1 MSDIASGFPK
11 NLAYNL
17 KKLDAGFSK
26 TKVKIIPDNQT
37 GQQNSIV
44 RFRITG
50 NGLYDF
56 RSLCMYMTGSCTGG
70 SVDGA
75 DLHLPRFSSSLI
87 ENISITANNTTLCSI
102 NAYNLLYNSLM
113 DIEGAD
119 ISQMTKRNASGERYD
134 PSTYYSIT
142 ENDAKNQAI
151 SAVNNLKTA
160 SGHDTSVPLCI
171 NNWLG
176 FLGSLSTPVVDL
188 ADIGDVYINIQF
200 APAEVCWVSN
210 NTTANTSGRTTNP
223 AYSLTDIFMTIDR
236 CSFQDPLYYNL
247 KTEKLLSPEG
257 LNVAYYDYF
266 YYQGS
271 SRQKSSSPSLNFNVN
286 SASLDQVIT
295 TFRPKDYQTIYPLVL
310 ASAGLDTDV
319 GKTFTQI
326 LADPIV
332 GANTGST
339 TAGDWNTGYSQGGFT
354 GDASTQGNIGDAFNN
369 SWYFCRSG
377 ASITGSK
384 FSINSVDIDP
394 YALTKLEVFNKVLQ
408 YTGFQN
414 IDLGTSGLHAGILS
428 VHHFAKYYFVDICD
442 LTNISGDNQFWISGL
457 DGRGGGIN
465 VIYTPTFNSANTQE
479 VFPVAW
485 CRSTRVLRINAGR
498 QLTLDPP
505 SM

>member
-26 TKVKIIPDNQT
+26 TKVKILPDNQSS
-37 GQQNSIV
+37 QQNGII
-44 RFRITG
+44 RFRISG

-56 RSLCMYMTGSCTGG
+56 RSLCMYMTGTATCT
-70 SVDGA
+70 SADGA
-75 DLHLPRFSSSLI
+75 DVHFPRYSASLI

-102 NAYNLLYNSLM
+102 NAYNLLYNTLM
-113 DIEGAD
+113 DIEGSD
-119 ISQMTKRNASGERYD
+119 ISQMTKRNCSGERYD
-134 PSTYYSIT
+134 PSIYYTIAEDNAT
-142 ENDAKNQAI
+142 NQAI
-151 SAVNNLKTA
+151 SVVNNLESAT
-160 SGHDTSVPLCI
+160 GNDTNIPLCI
-171 NNWLG
+171 NNWVG
-176 FLGSLSTPVVDL
+176 FLGSLSTTVVDL
-188 ADIGDVYINIQF
+188 ADFGDLYINIQF
-200 APAEVCWVSN
+200 APAEVLFCS
-210 NTTANTSGRTTNP
+210 TGATADTAGRPSGISYT
-223 AYSLTDIFMTIDR
+223 LKDIYMTVDR

-266 YYQGS
+266 FYQGS
-271 SRQKSSSPSLNFNVN
+271 LTGKSSNPAMNFTVN
-286 SASLDQVIT
+286 SASLDQVIV
-295 TFRPKDYQTIYPLVL
+295 TFRPDDYQTVYPLVL
-310 ASAGLDTDV
+310 STGFTD
-319 GKTFTQI
+319 GSLAQKTFLQA
-326 LADPIV
+326 LADPIGNV
-332 GANTGST
+332 NFGSATDGDKNSTWNIGGAG
-339 TAGDWNTGYSQGGFT
+339 AGNV
-354 GDASTQGNIGDAFNN
+354 NVGDAFNQ

-394 YALTKLEVFNKVLQ
+394 YSLPKLEIFNKVLQ

-414 IDLGTSGLHAGILS
+414 IDLGTSGLHAGCLS

-465 VIYTPTFNSANTQE
+465 VMYTTTFNSNNTQK

-485 CRSTRVLRINAGR
+485 CRSTKVLRINAGR
-498 QLTLDPP
+498 QLTVDPP
-505 SM
+505 TM

>member
-26 TKVKIIPDNQT
+26 TKVKILPDNQSS
-37 GQQNSIV
+37 QQNGII
-44 RFRITG
+44 RFRISG

-56 RSLCMYMTGSCTGG
+56 RSLNMYMTGTITATPADG
-70 SVDGA
+70 SRV
-75 DLHLPRFSSSLI
+75 HFPRYSSSLI

-102 NAYNLLYNSLM
+102 NAYNYLYNTLM

-119 ISQMTKRNASGERYD
+119 ISQMSKRNASGERYD
-134 PSTYYSIT
+134 PSVHYAIT
-142 ENDAKNQAI
+142 ENNATNQPITAL
-151 SAVNNLKTA
+151 NNL
-160 SGHDTSVPLCI
+160 DTSSTNDTKVPLCI
-171 NNWLG
+171 TNWVG

-188 ADIGDVYINIQF
+188 ADFGDVYINIQF
-200 APAEVCWVSN
+200 APAEILFCSTGATADTAGRPTGVS
-210 NTTANTSGRTTNP
+210 
-223 AYSLTDIFMTIDR
+223 YSLENIFMTIDR

-257 LNVAYYDYF
+257 LNVGYYDYF
-266 YYQGS
+266 FYQGAS
-271 SRQKSSSPSLNFNVN
+271 VAKSSNPSLNFTVN

-295 TFRPKDYQTIYPLVL
+295 TFRPTDYQTIYPLIL
-310 ASAGLDTDV
+310 ATGMTD
-319 GKTFTQI
+319 GSLAQRTFPQV
-326 LADPIV
+326 LADPITNV
-332 GANTGST
+332 NFGGA
-339 TAGDWNTGYSQGGFT
+339 AGDINTTWNVGG
-354 GDASTQGNIGDAFNN
+354 ASAGGNVGDAFNQ

-377 ASITGSK
+377 ASIEGGK
-384 FSINSVDIDP
+384 YQINSVDIDP
-394 YALTKLEVFNKVLQ
+394 YALSKLEIFNKVLQ

-414 IDLGTSGLHAGILS
+414 IDLGTSGLHPGILS
-428 VHHFAKYYFVDICD
+428 HHHFAKYYFVDICD

-465 VIYTPTFNSANTQE
+465 VSYTATFNSANTQT
-479 VFPVAW
+479 VFPVCW
-485 CRSTRVLRINAGR
+485 CRSTKVLRINAGR